1 MKRVPISTCCSRL
14 PFVTGSDRV
23 ESQAIGSYL
32 RWQRELREISVEEL
46 AELTR
51 VPKRSIERLEAGFF
65 DDQIDG
71 FVKGFVRTIAGGLG
85 LDADDTLARML
96 SEPEIEDRKLFQ
108 LKHRL
113 SGVILGL
120 AALSLLALLG
130 FVIQQLSTR
139 QARTSAEIAG
149 EVIYRRDP
157 VRTLATSQGVLPPS
171 PVQAERRVQVPG
183 GSDPSH

>member
-1 MKRVPISTCCSRL
+1 
-14 PFVTGSDRV
+14 VTRSDRV

-51 VPKRSIERLEAGFF
+51 VPVRSIERLEAGFF
-65 DDQIDG
+65 DDQVDG
-71 FVKGFVRTIAGGLG
+71 FVRGFVRTIARSLG

-96 SEPEIEDRKLFQ
+96 SEPEPDDHKLFH
-108 LKHRL
+108 LKRRV
-113 SGVILGL
+113 SGALLGL
-120 AALSLLALLG
+120 AVLSLLAVLG

-139 QARTSAEIAG
+139 QARTSAEATE

-157 VRTLATSQGVLPPS
+157 VRSLAASQGVRGHPAGEAQGPAES
-171 PVQAERRVQVPG
+171 PD
-183 GSDPSH
+183 GSNSSH

>member
-1 MKRVPISTCCSRL
+1 M
-14 PFVTGSDRV
+14 TGSDRV

-51 VPKRSIERLEAGFF
+51 VPKRSIERLEAGVF
-65 DDQIDG
+65 DDQVDG
-71 FVKGFVRTIAGGLG
+71 FVKGFVRTIAGSLG

-96 SEPEIEDRKLFQ
+96 SEPEVEDRKLFQ

-113 SGVILGL
+113 SGVVLGL
-120 AALSLLALLG
+120 AALSLVALLV

-139 QARTSAEIAG
+139 QARTSAEISG
-149 EVIYRRDP
+149 EVIYRQDP
-157 VRTLATSQGVLPPS
+157 VRSLATAQGVLPPPS
-171 PVQAERRVQVPG
+171 VEAERPEQVPG

>member
-1 MKRVPISTCCSRL
+1 
-14 PFVTGSDRV
+14 VTPSDRV

-32 RWQRELREISVEEL
+32 RWQRELREISVDEL

-51 VPKRSIERLEAGFF
+51 IPKRSIERLEAGFF
-65 DDQIDG
+65 DDQVDG
-71 FVKGFVRTIAGGLG
+71 FVKGFVRTIAGSLG

-96 SEPEIEDRKLFQ
+96 SEPEVEDRKLFS

-113 SGVILGL
+113 SGALLGL
-120 AALSLLALLG
+120 VALSLLALLT

-139 QARTSAEIAG
+139 QARTSSETAG

-157 VRTLATSQGVLPPS
+157 VRSLATSQGVFPLAPPEA
-171 PVQAERRVQVPG
+171 PPLGPVPG
-183 GSDPSH
+183 ESNPNH